1 MYKKAQTKPWKQII
15 SESSGNFQIAMD
27 LLRRANNKEPL
38 PDSVSA
44 SKHD

>member
-15 SESSGNFQIAMD
+15 SESSENFQIAMD